1 MSQMPFIDPL
11 SMLEQ
16 HQFEDVS
23 HEMKSPVWRHFSRSK
38 AKTHGRCNY
47 CSAIIRTLGG
57 TTTAMMV
64 HLRTK
69 HYMSSVNVADRAD
82 PNFQIWK
89 NVYFFRCY
97 KFKDLL
103 ENSMSLKMLVIWK
116 VQFGYTFCVAGKKLT
131 PSANTAEL

>member
-11 SMLEQ
+11 SMLDQ

-23 HEMKSPVWRHFSRSK
+23 HEMKSPVWQHFSRSK

-69 HYMSSVNVADRAD
+69 HYMSSANVADRAD
-82 PNFQIWK
+82 PNFQI
-89 NVYFFRCY
+89 
-97 KFKDLL
+97 
-103 ENSMSLKMLVIWK
+103 
-116 VQFGYTFCVAGKKLT
+116 
-131 PSANTAEL
+131 